1 MAKRITR
8 FALLADLSRHYGQL
22 KQAPSAQPP
31 ETDPVKWIEEEFPE
45 LRQLIPWVKQYVL
58 DEGLKEPQWFDLRLH
73 LRADP
78 WEVAIIHGIIH
89 EQRIYKTL
97 GLLFAEGINAL
108 RADLYS

>member
-22 KQAPSAQPP
+22 KQAPRAEPP
-31 ETDPVKWIEEEFPE
+31 ETDPVKWIEGEFPE

-73 LRADP
+73 LRA
-78 WEVAIIHGIIH
+78 IIHGIIH
-89 EQRIYKTL
+89 EQRIHKTL

>member
-1 MAKRITR
+1 
-8 FALLADLSRHYGQL
+8 
-22 KQAPSAQPP
+22 
-31 ETDPVKWIEEEFPE
+31 
-45 LRQLIPWVKQYVL
+45 
-58 DEGLKEPQWFDLRLH
+58 LKEPQWFDLRLH

-78 WEVAIIHGIIH
+78 WEIAIIHGIIH